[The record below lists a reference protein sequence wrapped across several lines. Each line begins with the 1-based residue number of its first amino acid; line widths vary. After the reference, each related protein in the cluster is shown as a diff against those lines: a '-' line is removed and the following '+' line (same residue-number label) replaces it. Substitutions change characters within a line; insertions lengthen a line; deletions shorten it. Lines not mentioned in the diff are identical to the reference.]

1 MSIRTPIVLTASIA
15 TCLTLQ
21 LACSYIKRSEATAEP
36 TPHQTDLVQQI
47 IDSYEKALGGKEAID
62 AVTTLTTRGTFTT
75 SVIREAGAFETWS
88 KEPNKSL
95 MTIDFPYIG
104 KLKKGVDGDVRWVQT
119 PLGTTSQQTPI
130 AMAEVE
136 RDSDI
141 YRAGKLAKLYE
152 SIRFDMKAR
161 NNGHDVYILEGKP
174 AKGPSEKL
182 FFNVQSGLLER
193 WDMARKQ
200 AGRGTVFVKVHLDDY
215 RAVDGLKV
223 PFSIRF
229 AFESFDLSMKL
240 DEVKHNVAIDDAMFR
255 KPG

>member
-1 MSIRTPIVLTASIA
+1 MSFRTRIVVTVSITA
-15 TCLTLQ
+15 CLTLQ
-21 LACSYIKRSEATAEP
+21 LACSYLKRSGATSEP
-36 TPHQTDLVQQI
+36 TPPQPELVQQI
-47 IDSYEKALGGKEAID
+47 IDSYEKALGGKAAID

-75 SVIREAGAFETWS
+75 SVFRDAGTFETWS

-95 MTIDFPYIG
+95 MTIDFPRLG
-104 KLKKGVDGDVRWVQT
+104 KLKKGLDGDVRWVQT
-119 PLGTTSQQTPI
+119 PLGTTSEQSPT
-130 AMAEVE
+130 AMAEIE

-182 FFNVQSGLLER
+182 FFNVQTGLLER

-200 AGRGTVFVKVHLDDY
+200 PGRGTVFVKVHLDDY
-215 RAVDGLKV
+215 RAVQGLKV

-229 AFESFDLSMKL
+229 AFESFELLMKL